1 MSSDPRIPPLAKED
15 FDDEVRRALGPR
27 ADAEQIDNVFATF
40 AQHPD
45 LFRRYSPW
53 GGHILGKSTIG
64 ARERELV
71 ILRIGSLNRAE
82 YEFAQH
88 CEIGVIEGVTREEV
102 ARVHAGPSDP
112 AWSEL
117 DRLLLDATDELFA
130 DGRVGE
136 ATWSGLTNHYDQR
149 QLMDLVFTIGNYN
162 MISWALNS
170 FGVQVDDRLDQHPWP
185 PEAFGAT

>member
-1 MSSDPRIPPLAKED
+1 MSSDPRIPPLAQSD

-53 GGHILGKSTIG
+53 GGHILGKSTLD

-88 CEIGVIEGVTREEV
+88 TEIGVIEGLTRDEV

-112 AWSEL
+112 EWSDL
-117 DRLLLDATDELFA
+117 DRLLLQATDELFE
-130 DGRVGE
+130 GSRVGDV
-136 ATWSGLTNHYDQR
+136 TWASLTQHFDRR

-170 FGVQVDDRLDQHPWP
+170 FGVQVDERLDKHPWP
-185 PEAFGAT
+185 FE

>member
-1 MSSDPRIPPLAKED
+1 MNQEPRIPPLAPEA

-53 GGHILGKSTIG
+53 GAHILGKSTLDG
-64 ARERELV
+64 RERELV

-88 CEIGVIEGVTREEV
+88 TEIGVLEGLTRDEI
-102 ARVHAGPSDP
+102 ARVHVGPTDP
-112 AWSEL
+112 AWSDL
-117 DRLLLDATDELFA
+117 DRLLLEATDELFEN
-130 DGRVGE
+130 GRVGDTSW
-136 ATWSGLTNHYDQR
+136 AGLRVHFDQR

-170 FGVQVDDRLDQHPWP
+170 FGVQVDKRLDQHPWP
-185 PEAFGAT
+185 FT